1 MTPTKTRT
9 IGQWLVL
16 DDRGDTW
23 RVQCLA
29 CDRIQPHSKRLLQSA
44 IPPRCKCG
52 GKVPSK
58 PVEPSKPPAPAVVPV
73 RAVAPVLTPV
83 AKLKGTK
90 PALIGKRPDSEMEAD
105 RVAKPKA
112 VKEPKPPKPP
122 KPPKEPKPSR
132 PRAGPVLEVG
142 QVIHGLT
149 VLGDAPTFAGRA
161 MVTCRCECGVVRD
174 FLRWHVAKGNIQS
187 CGCRKDAAAALK
199 HNERTVALPGD
210 VFGSLTVLSEAERNK
225 GTRCVL
231 TECRHCKMIW
241 KVQVT
246 NLRRVGDHCA
256 CEARLRQSSLG
267 RLRRQERL
275 REVEAKRQQYRHLTH
290 IRQID
295 NQIRYHQNRIAA
307 LRARRESLTPPA
319 TVAQEAG

>member
-1 MTPTKTRT
+1 MTPQPKSRT
-9 IGQWLVL
+9 VGCWLVL
-16 DDRGDTW
+16 DNEGSAW
-23 RVQCLA
+23 LVQCLA
-29 CDRIQPHSKRLLQSA
+29 CGRKTAFPRSLLSGEY
-44 IPPRCKCG
+44 PPRCKCG
-52 GKVPSK
+52 GKVAAK
-58 PVEPSKPPAPAVVPV
+58 PAEPSKPPAPAVVPV
-73 RAVAPVLTPV
+73 QVVAPVLTPV

-122 KPPKEPKPSR
+122 KEPKPSR
-132 PRAGPVLEVG
+132 LRAGPVLEVG

-210 VFGSLTVLSEAERNK
+210 VFGSLTVVSEAERNK
-225 GTRCVL
+225 GLRCVL
-231 TECRHCKMIW
+231 TECRHCGMLW

-246 NLRRVGDHCA
+246 NLRRTGDHCA
-256 CEARLRQSSLG
+256 CEARLRQSSQG

-275 REVEAKRQQYRHLTH
+275 REVEAKRQRYRHLTH

-295 NQIRYHQNRIAA
+295 NQIRYHQDRIAT
-307 LRARRESLTPPA
+307 LLARRDSLTPPA
-319 TVAQEAG
+319 TVAQEPT